1 MHLNVGA
8 TSHKI
13 EEEEDFVLRTI
24 LANHCLNVALLMT
37 SPPARVPSVS
47 VESSE
52 VIGLQYFSY
61 LNRCKPLTLQSMQQY
76 TMSFLPSFIRVQRF
90 CVC

>member
-13 EEEEDFVLRTI
+13 EEEDFVLRTI
-24 LANHCLNVALLMT
+24 LANHCLNVARLMT
-37 SPPARVPSVS
+37 SPPARAPSVS

-61 LNRCKPLTLQSMQQY
+61 LKPL
-76 TMSFLPSFIRVQRF
+76 
-90 CVC
+90 

>member
-13 EEEEDFVLRTI
+13 EEEDFVLRTI
-24 LANHCLNVALLMT
+24 LENHCLNVALLMT
-37 SPPARVPSVS
+37 SPPARAPSVS

-52 VIGLQYFSY
+52 VIGSQYFSY
-61 LNRCKPLTLQSMQQY
+61 LKPHFTKYATIYEVVSA
-76 TMSFLPSFIRVQRF
+76 
-90 CVC
+90 

>member
-13 EEEEDFVLRTI
+13 EEEEEDFVLRTI
-24 LANHCLNVALLMT
+24 LENYCLNVALLMT
-37 SPPARVPSVS
+37 SPPARAPSVS

-52 VIGLQYFSY
+52 VIG
-61 LNRCKPLTLQSMQQY
+61 
-76 TMSFLPSFIRVQRF
+76 
-90 CVC
+90 